1 MKDFIRLIAFVLAA
15 TGLWCSAA
23 VAQPA
28 FDRPI
33 HLIVPFAS
41 GGATDAIGRVI
52 GRRLSEVAGQ
62 PVVVENK
69 PGAGGTIGID
79 FAARAAGDSNTI
91 VLVNALQH
99 TSAVK
104 LYPNLKYDAIK
115 SFKPLASIGTVRY
128 LLLVNAGF
136 EAKDYDSFIK
146 LVRRQPGKY
155 SFASAGVG
163 SAPHLVM
170 ELFSRAEGLS
180 MVHIPYN
187 GSGPAMND
195 VAANHVPIAIDNV
208 AAIPLIKAGRLRAL
222 ATSGEKRAEGFP
234 DVPTFSEVGLKTS
247 DMVGVWGL
255 HGARSHAGPHRKR
268 VGRRHH
274 AGHERSGRDG
284 DADGT
289 RHTARIRN
297 RRQVR
302 RHAEGRSRQV
312 VEADRRSKD
321 QALTMDYPTQIP
333 FAEMLDFELLRF
345 EDGEADI
352 ACNVRS
358 AMYNSMGSAHGGVSM
373 SLLDI
378 AMVHAARSPKQG
390 ESTPYPVCSTIEM
403 KTTFLRPGK
412 GRLLAKGTV
421 VHRTGAMIFC
431 EASVF
436 DEAGDLT
443 ARGSGTF
450 KYISK
455 SAEIK

>member
-247 DMVGVWGL
+247 DMVGVWGFMAPAAMPDRTANAL
-255 HGARSHAGPHRKR
+255 
-268 VGRRHH
+268 
-274 AGHERSGRDG
+274 G
-284 DADGT
+284 DAIMQAMKDPAVMGT
-289 RHTARIRN
+289 LTAQGI
-297 RRQVR
+297 QPEYGTGVKYG
-302 RHAEGRSRQV
+302 ATLKE
-312 VEADRRSKD
+312 EADKWSK
-321 QALTMDYPTQIP
+321 LI
-333 FAEMLDFELLRF
+333 
-345 EDGEADI
+345 
-352 ACNVRS
+352 
-358 AMYNSMGSAHGGVSM
+358 
-373 SLLDI
+373 
-378 AMVHAARSPKQG
+378 
-390 ESTPYPVCSTIEM
+390 
-403 KTTFLRPGK
+403 
-412 GRLLAKGTV
+412 
-421 VHRTGAMIFC
+421 
-431 EASVF
+431 
-436 DEAGDLT
+436 DEAKIRL
-443 ARGSGTF
+443 
-450 KYISK
+450 
-455 SAEIK
+455 